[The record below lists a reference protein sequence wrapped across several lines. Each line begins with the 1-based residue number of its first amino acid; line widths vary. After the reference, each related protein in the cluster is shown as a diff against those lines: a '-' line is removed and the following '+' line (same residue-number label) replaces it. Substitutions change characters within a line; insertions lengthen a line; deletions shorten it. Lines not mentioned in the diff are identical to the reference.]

1 VITHLEIK
9 GFKSLVDVSIE
20 LGAVN
25 VFIGANGS
33 GKSNLLEAVGFLS
46 AIIGLGPETESLRY
60 RGIREGYP
68 SSFCASLKGQ
78 EQLQLSLAMEDEEMR
93 YFVKLE
99 PNQSHPTRWHIIE
112 ERGSFEDS
120 GSFVRLNDHFTVV
133 GMGGEPPIPLHV
145 NPQLLNR
152 SCARYA
158 LTISSISKKNRPKP
172 NLSLTAQ
179 EDWRRISSLE
189 EPNLFDQVASMAI
202 FAPGTSQLRGSRTD
216 IQREPLGLGG
226 SGLSQA
232 IDEMLRMEPEK
243 LGPFDLDDVYELIDW
258 ADSLSID
265 EATHNGEATRLR
277 IGDRFM
283 GNGHKTVSLVEASE
297 GALYV
302 LFMLALVGHKESPP
316 IFAVDNFDQALHPRL
331 ARALT
336 RLVSEQ
342 VVDDGTR
349 QMLATTHNPLVLDG
363 LDLLDDR
370 IRLFT
375 VDRDPTGASQVRRV
389 LVTEELMAKA
399 DEGFSLS
406 QLWTTGRLGGVP
418 RAI

>member
-46 AIIGLGPETESLRY
+46 AIIGSSLEAEPLRY
-60 RGIREGYP
+60 RGVREGSP
-68 SSFCASLKGQ
+68 SSFCTSLKGQ
-78 EQLQLSLAMEDEEMR
+78 EQVQLSLAVEDERTR
-93 YFVKLE
+93 YSVKFE
-99 PNQSHPTRWHIIE
+99 PNPSHPTRWYITE
-112 ERGSFEDS
+112 EKGSFEDS
-120 GSFVRLNDHFTVV
+120 GSFVRLSDHFTVV
-133 GMGGEPPIPLHV
+133 GMGGEPSIPLDV

-158 LTISSISKKNRPKP
+158 LVISSISKKTRPKP

-179 EDWRRISSLE
+179 EDLKRLLSLE
-189 EPNLFDQVASMAI
+189 EPNLFDQVAPMAI

-258 ADSLSID
+258 ADSLGID
-265 EATHNGEATRLR
+265 EATHIGEVTRLR

-283 GNGHKTVSLVEASE
+283 GNGHKTVSLLEASE

-302 LFMLALVGHKESPP
+302 LFMLALVGHDESPRF
-316 IFAVDNFDQALHPRL
+316 FAVDNFDQALHPRL

-336 RLVSEQ
+336 QLVSEQ
-342 VVDDGTR
+342 IVDDGSR

-363 LDLLDDR
+363 LDILDDR

-375 VDRDPTGASQVRRV
+375 VDRDSGGATQISRIQV
-389 LVTEELMAKA
+389 TPELMAQA
-399 DEGFSLS
+399 ENGFSLS
-406 QLWTTGRLGGVP
+406 RLWNMGRLGGVP
-418 RAI
+418 KFL